1 MISHITENATNTVF
15 QVKKKVFFVAIIG
28 NLTEKNRM
36 WQFN

>member
-15 QVKKKVFFVAIIG
+15 QVKKKFLVAIIG
-28 NLTEKNRM
+28 NLTEKNRK